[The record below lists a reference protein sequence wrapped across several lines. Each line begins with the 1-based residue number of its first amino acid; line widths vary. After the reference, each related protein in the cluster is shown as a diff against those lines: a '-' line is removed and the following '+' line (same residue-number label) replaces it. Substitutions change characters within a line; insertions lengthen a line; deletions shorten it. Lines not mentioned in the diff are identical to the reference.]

1 MPFYS
6 SRSINA
12 NDVINNFIKSVISEK
27 RREKYLSKDK
37 NQDFNSSSNVST
49 VSDDDRKTN
58 TSTSNNDK
66 KNNDDNYNLNT
77 LIKKEMRKMTNYFNK
92 NDVYVTEPSLA
103 CQYYCNLTNDDGDER
118 LISYQKN
125 NLEYFVKAYKR
136 LAKRR
141 YK

>member
-27 RREKYLSKDK
+27 RREKYLAKDK

-66 KNNDDNYNLNT
+66 
-77 LIKKEMRKMTNYFNK
+77 
-92 NDVYVTEPSLA
+92 
-103 CQYYCNLTNDDGDER
+103 
-118 LISYQKN
+118 
-125 NLEYFVKAYKR
+125 
-136 LAKRR
+136 
-141 YK
+141 